1 MATIDELRQEPHWS
15 YSALNTYLN
24 ICQAQF
30 MYRYVDQAEVER
42 TSVCFPFGKA
52 FHSALT
58 AQAWECMMG
67 GSLTRDE
74 IVDRFEEAFKI
85 ETEATPNL
93 IYKEGENF
101 DTVIDL
107 AVKMLDAAL
116 ANWSD
121 YYTIK
126 GVAQAFRID
135 IPGLDKP
142 LIGEFDLIVQDGRD
156 ACIVDWKTSASRWPA
171 GKADRDLQATVFS
184 YAYEKQNGTA
194 PLFRFDVITKTKN
207 PGCESHYTSRGFHDF
222 RRFEALANRAQDAIN
237 KGVFLPNETSFAC
250 NECPYRDRC
259 RQWHLKRWR

>member
-1 MATIDELRQEPHWS
+1 MATLDELRQEPHWS

-74 IVDRFEEAFKI
+74 IVGQFEEAFKI
-85 ETEATPNL
+85 EAEATPNL

-107 AVKMLDAAL
+107 AAKMLDAAL
-116 ANWSD
+116 VNYVSRSILLHD
-121 YYTIK
+121 Q
-126 GVAQAFRID
+126 GRR
-135 IPGLDKP
+135 PG
-142 LIGEFDLIVQDGRD
+142 VQDRR
-156 ACIVDWKTSASRWPA
+156 SRFGQAP
-171 GKADRDLQATVFS
+171 DR
-184 YAYEKQNGTA
+184 
-194 PLFRFDVITKTKN
+194 
-207 PGCESHYTSRGFHDF
+207 
-222 RRFEALANRAQDAIN
+222 
-237 KGVFLPNETSFAC
+237 
-250 NECPYRDRC
+250 
-259 RQWHLKRWR
+259 